1 MCHTEW
7 EAYEDGVLYI
17 STTVTVLQ
25 RYAYSFRLTDS
36 FMALGITV
44 SCSLFLFSSTLLWV
58 KAWSDQ
64 VNFTTGSDG
73 HLFSNAGMVQRK
85 MTTCTSLLMKNKKSL
100 RLEHYTNNSSP
111 VIRDIKGGDVPS

>member
-1 MCHTEW
+1 MLHGNIVDI
-7 EAYEDGVLYI
+7 DGAAGCVTQNGKHMKMVSY

-44 SCSLFLFSSTLLWV
+44 SCSVFLFSSTLLWV

-73 HLFSNAGMVQRK
+73 HLFRMLGLVQRK

-100 RLEHYTNNSSP
+100 RLEQLH
-111 VIRDIKGGDVPS
+111 